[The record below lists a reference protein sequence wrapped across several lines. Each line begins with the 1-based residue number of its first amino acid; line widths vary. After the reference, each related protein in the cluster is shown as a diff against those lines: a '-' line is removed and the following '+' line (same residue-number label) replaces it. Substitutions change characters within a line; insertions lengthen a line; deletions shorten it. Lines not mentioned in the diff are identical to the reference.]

1 VRPSTI
7 DMPAN
12 RRDMPQA
19 DFAKW
24 VTGDELASIILFL
37 AGDAASPVTGA
48 LIPVAGRV

>member
-1 VRPSTI
+1 MRPSTI